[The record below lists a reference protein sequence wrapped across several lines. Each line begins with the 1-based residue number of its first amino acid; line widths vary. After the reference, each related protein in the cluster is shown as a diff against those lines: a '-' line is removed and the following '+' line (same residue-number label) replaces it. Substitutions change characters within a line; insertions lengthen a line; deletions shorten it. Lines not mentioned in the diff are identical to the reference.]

1 MKSLLAEKI
10 QAALAYRQSLG
21 NPQKAMHLISA
32 TWMPSVQRIIPEK
45 PV

>member
-1 MKSLLAEKI
+1 MKSLLAEK
-10 QAALAYRQSLG
+10 YRRPWPIG
-21 NPQKAMHLISA
+21 NHLENPPKAMHLISA